1 MNVSCGAHLG
11 DIIWIANMLSKLPEH
26 HVFSMPKEYHREMNE
41 LLAGLD
47 IELTTI
53 EEMSDEC
60 RANDCWIA
68 NGRFEQSHGL
78 RYQNDIDIIGFVMKY
93 MNAQCEVSGHAP
105 VFNERQ
111 DFLCSFP
118 ALESDVGYPTY
129 DVMMIVA
136 DPKSGQ
142 CPQYSGSE
150 MEKLRE
156 TLIKSMLTVATAS
169 QKMYGNEYTIRD
181 TGSFSIEA
189 RLIIGPATGPL
200 WATFNIWNKDAQRI
214 VLLEPQRL
222 DYGIPVRHAANAA
235 QVEEIL
241 KETGWL

>member
-11 DIIWIANMLSKLPEH
+11 DCLWIANMLSKIPEH
-26 HVFSMPKEYHREMNE
+26 HVFSLPKEYHDEMGE

-47 IELTTI
+47 IELTSI
-53 EEMSDEC
+53 EEMSEEC
-60 RANDCWIA
+60 RQNDCWIA
-68 NGRFEQSHGL
+68 NGRFSQSHGL
-78 RYQNDIDIIGFVMKY
+78 NYQNDIDIIGFVMKY

-105 VFNERQ
+105 VFNERR

-118 ALESDVGYPTY
+118 AIGNYTHPIRTGILV
-129 DVMMIVA
+129 INA
-136 DPKSGQ
+136 DPQSGQ
-142 CPQYSGSE
+142 CAGYSNSE
-150 MEKLRE
+150 MDDICTKLFKKRHPVME
-156 TLIKSMLTVATAS
+156 IKNHSMTLADIARVSLIS
-169 QKMYGNEYTIRD
+169 
-181 TGSFSIEA
+181 
-189 RLIIGPATGPL
+189 RLIIGAATGPL